1 MIFKKKIYLLLLT
14 IISFSCSDLAVEQPE
29 YTNDDVVV
37 YFNIEKNSNYFG
49 PGYITN
55 IRTIGESH
63 MSDNQIE
70 DAIIEISTLDQPLL
84 STVSYNDEKGYYID
98 EKPSESEYTQYNL
111 NVQINGTEYTST
123 TVVPG
128 NFELEPIT
136 ITDCW
141 QCNGESVT
149 IEPIITDSDSYET
162 TLDYLL
168 YTIYPNTILGGIL
181 ANYIE
186 NSTDVSDVIY
196 HNNDEILQGVECYT
210 ESFASVPLFS
220 IKIPEYPDNTSMFKI
235 TTIALND
242 NMENSIQDTSISA
255 NIFKNQSYY
264 DEDSDTYYRPN
275 PYAFNLSGY
284 EDICIQDGSSII
296 NLSWLFFN
304 YYGPHI
310 IIISAMDENS
320 GDYFE
325 GDPLGFNPYIAPNSN
340 INNGYGLFS
349 SSRSKFFF
357 VNVSPVLPD

>member
-1 MIFKKKIYLLLLT
+1 MIFNKKIYLLLLLA

-49 PGYITN
+49 PGYIRN
-55 IRTIGESH
+55 IQTIGESH
-63 MSDNQIE
+63 ISDNQIE
-70 DAIIEISTLDQPLL
+70 NAIIEISTLAPSLT
-84 STVSYNDEKGYYID
+84 TVSYNDEKGYYIN
-98 EKPSESEYTQYNL
+98 EKPPEAEYEQYNL
-111 NVQINGTEYTST
+111 NAEIDGNEYTST
-123 TVVPG
+123 TTIPG
-128 NFELEPIT
+128 DFNLEPIT
-136 ITDCW
+136 IENCW
-141 QCNGESVT
+141 ECNDESVT
-149 IEPIITDSDSYET
+149 VSQIEMFTDNE
-162 TLDYLL
+162 TLDNLL
-168 YTIYPNTILGGIL
+168 YNIYPNLVARAEL
-181 ANYIE
+181 AQKIE
-186 NSTDVSDVIY
+186 DDINVSDVTY
-196 HNNDEILQGVECYT
+196 YNDDEALEGIECYT

-264 DEDSDTYYRPN
+264 DEESDTYYRPN

-310 IIISAMDENS
+310 IVISAMDENS

-357 VNVSPVLPD
+357 VNVLPD